1 MRSYE
6 AILCCWLHSLTFSQ
20 AIHLQEGLQDG
31 GENRLMLMVSIQ
43 GSTVITCCGLMEDV
57 LAFFSSCPS
66 HPAVSCGAIAP
77 LLRRDTVEGQVSQ
90 HYANHRKI
98 IT

>member
-1 MRSYE
+1 M
-6 AILCCWLHSLTFSQ
+6 H
-20 AIHLQEGLQDG
+20 GG
-31 GENRLMLMVSIQ
+31 GETLLMLIPLKRC
-43 GSTVITCCGLMEDV
+43 STVITCCGLMEDV

-90 HYANHRKI
+90 HYANHEKI